1 MTRPNI
7 KHPAPKGKNM
17 LKQVDHN
24 RVFCEQQECHY
35 RTNASA
41 RLRCQGL
48 ESRIF
53 WFGGT
58 SQYKKRQKS
67 NIDPSECRD
76 GNPFDWIYKL
86 SLLIGFFF
94 RGIGEE
100 EKMGEVVV
108 VGSVAVVACV
118 VPFDKSIL
126 IGWF

>member
-1 MTRPNI
+1 MSLQNKCI
-7 KHPAPKGKNM
+7 CAPALPRFGKSN
-17 LKQVDHN
+17 LQ
-24 RVFCEQQECHY
+24 
-35 RTNASA
+35 
-41 RLRCQGL
+41 L
-48 ESRIF
+48 
-53 WFGGT
+53 GGT

-76 GNPFDWIYKL
+76 WNPFDWIYKL